1 MRLTRTPAA
10 RTGPAE
16 WFTGHV
22 TLEELAAPAAPARVQ
37 VVNVRF
43 AAGARTAWHRHPLGQ
58 VIHVTEGE
66 GRAGG
71 RGGPLIA
78 LHPGDTVFFPPGE
91 EHWHGAAPGS
101 DMTHIA
107 VQETEDGVA
116 AVWLEHVTD
125 AEHGAPPAPADAEG
139 GL

>member
-10 RTGPAE
+10 RPGPAE
-16 WFTGHV
+16 WFTGQV
-22 TLEELAAPAAPARVQ
+22 TLEELAAPAGPSRSQ

-43 AAGARTAWHRHPLGQ
+43 AAGARTAWHHHPLGQ
-58 VIHVTEGE
+58 VIHVTAGE
-66 GRAGG
+66 GRAQR
-71 RGGPLIA
+71 RGGPVVA
-78 LHPGDTVFFPPGE
+78 LLPGDTVWFPPGE